1 MKEKPDFGGRECLG
15 LNSLFLNVHFLCCFK
30 KTSWWW
36 SHCFVE
42 QWHAGSLA
50 MASSFLWWTRQNQSQ
65 VQTGQRWEGRPF
77 PCQLLST
84 CVLPPVFPVYDPK
97 NSKIGYSDN
106 TTMIQM
112 PGGSRC
118 VHSKCVWDH
127 QSAESWT
134 LAMQCNLP
142 MRENAFPLQR
152 RLWQAEQQSSRK
164 QDNSNHSFSSG
175 FWGSMILTCVKGKS
189 PLRPFTS
196 PSHWPFIFIL
206 VTFTMSPT
214 SNAKAVLS

>member
-1 MKEKPDFGGRECLG
+1 
-15 LNSLFLNVHFLCCFK
+15 
-30 KTSWWW
+30 
-36 SHCFVE
+36 
-42 QWHAGSLA
+42 
-50 MASSFLWWTRQNQSQ
+50 MASSFLWWTWQNQSQ
-65 VQTGQRWEGRPF
+65 VQTGHWWEGRPF

-84 CVLPPVFPVYDPK
+84 CVLPPAFPVYDPK

-118 VHSKCVWDH
+118 VHSKCVWEIASLQKAGH
-127 QSAESWT
+127 W
-134 LAMQCNLP
+134 QCRTLP

-152 RLWQAEQQSSRK
+152 RLWQAEQRSSRK
-164 QDNSNHSFSSG
+164 QGSSNHSFSSG

-214 SNAKAVLS
+214 YRDGERRQS